1 MLLALAWRV
10 FYSPER
16 FVAAVTVLAL
26 ALAFNLIF
34 MVVWCRTEMLASG
47 CFFCFCCC
55 YCCCPLVFFVCS
67 GVVNAIAFLMVGRKK
82 RDSPTFGNEVL

>member
-34 MVVWCRTEMLASG
+34 MVVWCRTEMLAAG
-47 CFFCFCCC
+47 CFFCFCCS
-55 YCCCPLVFFVCS
+55 LVFFVCS